1 MGTPFRVE
9 VENPEAVAVTS
20 YVPTGRLLKRYWPA
34 ALLVVVDFTPVLLF
48 VAVTV
53 ALGIAEPVE
62 SKTVPT
68 RSPLVS

>member
-1 MGTPFRVE
+1 MSRII
-9 VENPEAVAVTS
+9 
-20 YVPTGRLLKRYWPA
+20 RLA